1 VNLLSSERYLVTD
14 EVSPFGGGL
23 ASSGP
28 SGLDG
33 YFGYPAFSPY
43 QATTGLP
50 SLPGIEAPAVMSAS
64 SSTRDEQNTVN
75 PPATFTNDFG
85 GIKRGS
91 KAPHSVSADLGEY
104 LKNISR
110 ISQGE
115 LTAIAA

>member
-64 SSTRDEQNTVN
+64 SSTRDERNTVN